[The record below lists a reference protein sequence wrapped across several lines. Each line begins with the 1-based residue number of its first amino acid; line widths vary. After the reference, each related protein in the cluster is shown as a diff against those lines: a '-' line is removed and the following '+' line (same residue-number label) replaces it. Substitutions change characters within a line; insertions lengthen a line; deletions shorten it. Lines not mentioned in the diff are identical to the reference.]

1 MKLVAAKNLHNSK
14 TLRAKLDEKDPLFV
28 DQAHLHKGA
37 RFSIGETESLD
48 DLSKEQREG
57 VLVLVNYGLVLRDIE
72 KNKDAI
78 ATIDKEAKAEA
89 AAAKAA
95 DANRPVTAAD
105 MMAAQTKTLQMVAD
119 LIKAQPAM
127 VKSAVAEAV
136 K

>member
-14 TLRAKLDEKDPLFV
+14 VLRAKLDEKDPLFV

-37 RFSIGETESLD
+37 RFSVGENENLD

-57 VLVLVNYGLVLRDIE
+57 VLVLVNYGLAIRDID

-78 ATIDKEAKAEA
+78 ANIDKEAKAEA

-95 DANRPVTAAD
+95 DANRPASLADVLAA
-105 MMAAQTKTLQMVAD
+105 LPG
-119 LIKAQPAM
+119 LIKA
-127 VKSAVAEAV
+127 AVAAAV

>member
-1 MKLVAAKNLHNSK
+1 MKLVAAESMHNSK
-14 TLRAKLDEKDPLFV
+14 ALRAKLDEKDPLFV

-57 VLVLVNYGLVLRDIE
+57 FRVLVNYGKAVRDIE
-72 KNKDAI
+72 KNKEIIDK
-78 ATIDKEAKAEA
+78 IDKEAKQEA

-95 DANRPVTAAD
+95 DANRPASLADVLAA
-105 MMAAQTKTLQMVAD
+105 LPG
-119 LIKAQPAM
+119 LIKT
-127 VKSAVAEAV
+127 AVAAAV

>member
-1 MKLVAAKNLHNSK
+1 MKLVAAKHLHNSK
-14 TLRAKLDEKDPLFV
+14 SLRAKLDEKDPLFV
-28 DQAHLHKGA
+28 DQLHLHKGA
-37 RFSIGETESLD
+37 RFSVGEAESLD

-57 VLVLVNYGLVLRDIE
+57 VLVLVNYGLAVRDIE

-95 DANRPVTAAD
+95 DANRPASLADVLAA
-105 MMAAQTKTLQMVAD
+105 LPG
-119 LIKAQPAM
+119 LIKT
-127 VKSAVAEAV
+127 AVAAAV